1 MKLVYLLLASAT
13 PLPATSQAKSKPQY
27 ASNSP
32 EIRDWYKS
40 RKLTDAAA
48 KRFAFKSCCDGSD
61 KVETQFKV
69 DKATGDDKWY
79 YQKGLRVGRSAAGR
93 NLVGRTLS
101 HRGSRAVLPYT
112 ASRPASSLREGGCD
126 GFASP
131 PRRRHA
137 ANSHLPLLHYRL
149 MRMAIGQ
156 GHTSFV
162 GTRSTCAMS
171 LCRMACSP
179 RLSHLMVTPAQ
190 FFSVTV
196 P

>member
-1 MKLVYLLLASAT
+1 MKLIFLRLAI
-13 PLPATSQAKSKPQY
+13 PPLLPAASQAKWKPQY

-131 PRRRHA
+131 PRRRPA
-137 ANSHLPLLHYRL
+137 ANSPLPLLHYRL
-149 MRMAIGQ
+149 RRRA
-156 GHTSFV
+156 
-162 GTRSTCAMS
+162 RSCQ
-171 LCRMACSP
+171 L
-179 RLSHLMVTPAQ
+179 
-190 FFSVTV
+190 SVTGRCQRRCGDAISCRARV
-196 P
+196 PTLCPRAGAVSLDRDCF